1 MMKTMMKTPS
11 RIGIGVLILALLGV
25 IAWLMSGSQ
34 PNVSLLDGQGQTDNR
49 DRNDS
54 EAAVRR
60 AQSGT
65 ADEDV
70 SGAVSAAGR
79 KPIGSEP
86 IGSEIASGGE
96 RSFVVACVDLA
107 NGDPLAGVE
116 LTLKS
121 LRFGR
126 GRDRPQPAYSV
137 AAGKPIAGGQQSTDS
152 KGRAEFSIPEGVH
165 WVQVGAEK
173 QGYHPVGRTQAH
185 PVTDKPIRILFY
197 KKLILAGVTLDEEGR
212 PVPKARV
219 SITALATQLGQATA
233 PTSKYLGRSDEV
245 GRFEFEAPALLF
257 GKVRM
262 VAWKRGY
269 LSSSQPLELHPPMAR
284 TSLRL
289 TLKSGNSFSFLIKDM
304 KGKPV
309 AGALVTLTQ
318 YAWPTDWGGHV
329 RGHELGGQTMGI
341 GAAPSLRSDADGR
354 VLVQH
359 WPTGTPAVF
368 TIGGRPEKKSILKV
382 SPSFAVKQ
390 PEPKMPDFF
399 LFQPDADQVYTIF
412 LELWEAKTI
421 VVKGVVHASAGFDRS
436 KFGMKL
442 GFDGGVGAWIS
453 VKSVKW
459 DKNRFEVRYQYPRR
473 YVEAGMTAFTIRV
486 FLAKKEVAAFG
497 PYDYYKDT
505 LIQGLLVLIK

>member
-1 MMKTMMKTPS
+1 MIKTPS
-11 RIGIGVLILALLGV
+11 RIGIGVLTLALLAV
-25 IAWLMSGSQ
+25 IAWLMFGSQ
-34 PNVSLLDGQGQTDNR
+34 PIVSLSDGQGQTDNR
-49 DRNDS
+49 DRSGS
-54 EAAVRR
+54 EAAVRGV
-60 AQSGT
+60 QGGT

-70 SGAVSAAGR
+70 SGAKSAAGR
-79 KPIGSEP
+79 ELIGSGP
-86 IGSEIASGGE
+86 IGSEISSGGE
-96 RSFVVACVDLA
+96 RSLVVTCVDLA

-116 LTLKS
+116 LTLQS
-121 LRFGR
+121 LRFGK
-126 GRDRPQPAYSV
+126 GRDGPQPGYS
-137 AAGKPIAGGQQSTDS
+137 ATAGKPIASGQQRTDS
-152 KGRAEFSIPEGVH
+152 KGRAEFAIPEGVQ

-173 QGYHPVGRTQAH
+173 PGYHPVGRTQVH
-185 PVTDKPIRILFY
+185 SVTDKPIQILFY

-212 PVPKARV
+212 PVPNARI
-219 SITALATQLGQATA
+219 SIAALATQLNQGTN
-233 PTSKYLGRSDEV
+233 PTRKYLGRSDEA
-245 GRFEFEAPALLF
+245 GRFEFKAPALLF

-262 VAWKRGY
+262 VTWKRGY
-269 LSSSQPLELHPPMAR
+269 LSSSQSLELHPPMVQ

-289 TLKSGNSFSFLIKDM
+289 TLKRGNSFSFLIKDM

-341 GAAPSLRSDADGR
+341 EAAGNLRSDAVGR
-354 VLVQH
+354 ILVQH

-390 PEPKMPDFF
+390 PEPKDPSFY
-399 LFQPDADQVYTIF
+399 LFQPDADQVYTVF
-412 LELWEAKTI
+412 LELWKAKTI
-421 VVKGVVHASAGFDRS
+421 VAKGVVRATAGFDRS
-436 KFGMKL
+436 KFRFKL

-459 DKNRFEVRYQYPRR
+459 DENRFELRYQYSRR
-473 YVEAGMTAFTIRV
+473 FVEAGMTAFTIRA
-486 FLAKKEVAAFG
+486 FLGKKEVAAFG

-505 LIQGLLVLIK
+505 LIQGLLVLIE